1 MSIFGLP
8 SLKSALAPLQAIV
21 TNLHKVQAAHKAAAD
36 EKAEY
41 AVELLQQ
48 VDDHDKEAK
57 AALKQAAKIEDLL
70 N

>member
-1 MSIFGLP
+1 MSIFSLP
-8 SLKSALAPLQAIV
+8 TLASAVAPLNKIIN
-21 TNLHKVQAAHKAAAD
+21 NLHKVQAAHKAAAD
-36 EKAEY
+36 QKAEH